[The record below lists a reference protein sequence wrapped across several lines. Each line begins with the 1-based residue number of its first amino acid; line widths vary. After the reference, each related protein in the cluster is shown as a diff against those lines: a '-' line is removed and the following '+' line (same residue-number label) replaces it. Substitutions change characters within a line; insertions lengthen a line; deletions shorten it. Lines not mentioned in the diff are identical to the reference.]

1 MSARR
6 PDDAKPV
13 DPADYRKLI
22 GLFATG
28 VGIVTATHRGRR
40 FAMTAN
46 SITSASS
53 EPLLVLVS
61 FMRDSDTGE
70 AVHRSARFGL
80 SVLGAEQGEVLA
92 RRCASKLD
100 PGDQGDQLTGVPTY
114 EGPGGIPLIA
124 GALEC
129 LACAVE
135 QTHAIGDHDVVIAR
149 AERVAAPEAPDAEP
163 LVFYDGGFWRLD
175 RRAG

>member
-1 MSARR
+1 MSADRSG
-6 PDDAKPV
+6 DARPV
-13 DPADYRKLI
+13 DPADYRRLI

-46 SITSASS
+46 SITSASTD
-53 EPLLVLVS
+53 PLLVLVS

-80 SVLGAEQGEVLA
+80 SVLEAQRGETVA
-92 RRCASKLD
+92 RKCARKLD
-100 PGDQGDQLTGVPTY
+100 PGDPGDQLTGIPTH
-114 EGPGGIPLIA
+114 EGPGGLPLIA

-129 LACAVE
+129 LVCTVE
-135 QTHAIGDHDVVIAR
+135 QTHAMGDHDVVIAR
-149 AERVAAPEAPDAEP
+149 AERVVEAEAPDAEP
-163 LVFYDGGFWRLD
+163 LVFYDGAFWRLE
-175 RRAG
+175 RRAS

>member
-1 MSARR
+1 MSTDGSGGAR
-6 PDDAKPV
+6 PV

-28 VGIVTATHRGRR
+28 VGIVTATHGGRR

-46 SITSASS
+46 SITSASTD
-53 EPLLVLVS
+53 PLLVLVS

-80 SVLGAEQGEVLA
+80 SVLEAERGESIA
-92 RRCASKLD
+92 RKCAAKLD
-100 PGDQGDQLTGVPTY
+100 PSDLGDQLTGIPTH

-129 LACAVE
+129 LACVVE
-135 QTHAIGDHDVVIAR
+135 QTHAVGDHDVVIAR
-149 AERVAAPEAPDAEP
+149 AERVVEPEAPEAEP
-163 LVFYDGGFWRLD
+163 LVFYDGSFWRLD
-175 RRAG
+175 ERAS